1 MVKFREYYFA
11 DMAVSVVTW
20 IRMAAKLWVNFFHTY
35 SDIFCSFLE
44 IFVEKIKHNTF
55 PCYKRCYHNKLVDIN
70 HKNILHKKKATGWK
84 LLA

>member
-35 SDIFCSFLE
+35 SDIFFSFLE
-44 IFVEKIKHNTF
+44 IFVEKIKQSIIHF
-55 PCYKRCYHNKLVDIN
+55 LAIRD
-70 HKNILHKKKATGWK
+70 ATT
-84 LLA
+84 AN